1 MPDVLEVLE
10 AILLGV
16 VQGLTEFLPVSSSG
30 HLLLGQYFLG
40 LDQDRFGL
48 PFDVALHLGT
58 LVAVVSFFWRSLL
71 RMAGAFVRSL
81 SPGGRNLADPDQRL
95 AYLILA
101 STIPAALI
109 GFLFENFF
117 ETAVR
122 SPWVVV
128 FNLVL
133 VGILF
138 IVGEAVGSKTRLAD
152 KLRFSE
158 AVGIGLAQAAALVPG
173 VSRSGA
179 TITLGIFLGLRREE
193 AARFSFLMSVPI
205 IASAG
210 SLQLADV
217 ASEGMDAQG
226 VLMFGSGFVS
236 SAVVG
241 YLAIKFFLRFVT
253 HHSLRAFA
261 YYRFTLAA
269 VVAMLLLT
277 SGS

>member
-1 MPDVLEVLE
+1 MLELLE

-30 HLLLGQYFLG
+30 HLLLGQYFLD
-40 LDQDRFGL
+40 LDQERFGL

-58 LVAVVSFFWRSLL
+58 LVAVVAFFWRDLIG
-71 RMAGAFVRSL
+71 MAGAFLRSL
-81 SPGGRNLADPDQRL
+81 SPGGRNLANPDQRL
-95 AYLILA
+95 AYLVLA

-109 GFLFENFF
+109 GFLLEDLF

-133 VGILF
+133 IGVLF
-138 IVGEAVGSKTRLAD
+138 IVGEAVGSKSRRAD
-152 KLRFSE
+152 KLRFPE
-158 AVGIGLAQAAALVPG
+158 AVGIGLAQATALVPG

-179 TITLGIFLGLRREE
+179 TITLGLFLGLRREE

-205 IASAG
+205 IAGAG
-210 SLQLADV
+210 SLQLAEV
-217 ASEGMDAQG
+217 VSEGMDSSQA
-226 VLMFGSGFVS
+226 VMFAAGSVS
-236 SAVVG
+236 SGVVG
-241 YLAIKFFLRFVT
+241 YLTIRFFLRFVV

-261 YYRFTLAA
+261 YYRFGLAA
-269 VVAMLLLT
+269 VVVVALLLP
-277 SGS
+277 

>member
-1 MPDVLEVLE
+1 VREFLE

-30 HLLLGQYFLG
+30 HLLLGQYFMG
-40 LDQDRFGL
+40 LSQNRFGL

-138 IVGEAVGSKTRLAD
+138 IVGEAVGAKTRLAD

>member
-1 MPDVLEVLE
+1 MPDVLEFLE

-138 IVGEAVGSKTRLAD
+138 IVGEAVGAKTRLAD

-269 VVAMLLLT
+269 FVAMLLLM

>member
-1 MPDVLEVLE
+1 LLEFLV
-10 AILLGV
+10 AVLLGV

-40 LDQDRFGL
+40 LSQDRFGL

-58 LVAVVSFFWRSLL
+58 LVAVIAFFWRDLL
-71 RMAGAFVRSL
+71 GMAGAFVRSL
-81 SPGGRNLADPDQRL
+81 LPGRRNLADPQQRL

-109 GFLFENFF
+109 GFFLESFFEN
-117 ETAVR
+117 TVR
-122 SPWVVV
+122 SPWVVA
-128 FNLVL
+128 FNLVV
-133 VGILF
+133 VGVLF
-138 IVGEAVGSKTRLAD
+138 ILAEGVGSKTRSAD
-152 KLRFSE
+152 KLRFVE

-179 TITLGIFLGLRREE
+179 TITLGLFLGLRREE

-205 IASAG
+205 IAGAG
-210 SLQLADV
+210 FLQLTDAV
-217 ASEGMDAQG
+217 SQGMSRSEA
-226 VLMFGSGFVS
+226 LIFGAGFVS

-241 YLAIKFFLRFVT
+241 YLAIRFFLRYVI

-261 YYRFTLAA
+261 YYRFALAA
-269 VVAMLLLT
+269 VVVVALLLAP
-277 SGS
+277 

>member
-1 MPDVLEVLE
+1 MPDLLEFLE

-16 VQGLTEFLPVSSSG
+16 VQGLTEFLPISSSG

-40 LDQDRFGL
+40 VDQDHFGL

-58 LVAVVSFFWRSLL
+58 LLAVIAFFWRDLL
-71 RMAGAFVRSL
+71 RMARAFVRSL
-81 SPGGRNLADPDQRL
+81 TRGRDLTDPDERL

-101 STIPAALI
+101 STIPAVLI
-109 GFLFENFF
+109 GFFLEGFF
-117 ETAVR
+117 ETVVR

-138 IVGEAVGSKTRLAD
+138 IVAEAVGSKSRQAD
-152 KLRFSE
+152 KLRFAE
-158 AVGIGLAQAAALVPG
+158 AVGIGFAQAAALVPG

-179 TITLGIFLGLRREE
+179 TITLGLFLGLRREE

-205 IASAG
+205 IAGAG
-210 SLQLADV
+210 SLQLAEV
-217 ASEGMDAQG
+217 AAEGMDERG
-226 VLMFGSGFVS
+226 ILMFGSGFIS

-261 YYRFTLAA
+261 YYRFMLAA
-269 VVAMLLLT
+269 VVAVLLLT
-277 SGS
+277 SGSL